1 MDKSFK
7 CYHCNKGFSR
17 NSNLTRHE
25 RIQTGENHLN
35 VINLTRISH
44 KIETLLDIQKY
55 TQGIDYVNVIFCN
68 KTLSEKKLTDKLFEN
83 IHWGDTIY
91 M

>member
-7 CYHCNKGFSR
+7 CNPCNYGFSR
-17 NSNLTRHE
+17 NSNLTRYE

-44 KIETLLDIQKY
+44 KIVTLLDIQKY

-68 KTLSEKKLTDKLFEN
+68 KTLSEKN
-83 IHWGDTIY
+83 
-91 M
+91 